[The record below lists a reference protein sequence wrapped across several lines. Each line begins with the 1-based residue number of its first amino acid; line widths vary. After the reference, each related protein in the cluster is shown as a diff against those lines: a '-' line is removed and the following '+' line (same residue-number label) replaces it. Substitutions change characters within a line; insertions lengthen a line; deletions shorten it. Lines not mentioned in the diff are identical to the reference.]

1 MTYGLGEEGP
11 GAGTSREGLNGCSL
25 LIDTMAIGWG
35 EVAVGRRK
43 ACLGM
48 GGGIKRTRASGAS
61 KRPQC
66 QPLLLLLMGELWT
79 RWGTGAGTVH

>member
-25 LIDTMAIGWG
+25 LIDTMAVGWG
-35 EVAVGRRK
+35 EVVVGRRK

-48 GGGIKRTRASGAS
+48 G
-61 KRPQC
+61 
-66 QPLLLLLMGELWT
+66 
-79 RWGTGAGTVH
+79 AGR